1 MFVIMTKPI
10 FILFYCLCSL
20 QLVAQDLLVEAQ
32 QAYDQS
38 KYKTAELLL
47 HKGLEQDQSNLAY
60 KDLLGQ
66 TYAKLEQWEQSA
78 KYNKDLV
85 NAYPKNA
92 EYHFR
97 YGGALGL
104 YAKSVNRFKAL
115 TLLDDVKFHLKK
127 AAQLDASH
135 IEARWALIQLYME
148 LPGIIGGSKS
158 TAYTY
163 ANQLDAISPIDAAL
177 AKGFIEMYDDNFNR
191 AEQFY
196 KKAVKIGQSK
206 TAYQKLIKLYQDYDK
221 LRQVINYSVEAYQM
235 TNEVSFLL
243 QLNQLDTLN
252 LYATS
257 KLIALVESLKLG
269 GLNSI
274 ETKKLKALKV
284 KLGV

>member
-1 MFVIMTKPI
+1 MIKSV
-10 FILFYCLCSL
+10 FILLCCLCSL
-20 QLVAQDLLVEAQ
+20 QLVAQDLLIEAQ
-32 QAYDQS
+32 RAYDQS
-38 KYKTAELLL
+38 KYKTAELILQ
-47 HKGLEQDQSNLAY
+47 KGLEQDRSNLAY

-66 TYAKLEQWEQSA
+66 TYAQLEQWEQSA
-78 KYNKDLV
+78 EYNKDLV
-85 NAYPKNA
+85 KAYPKNA

-115 TLLDDVKFHLKK
+115 TLLDDVKFHLKQ
-127 AAQLDASH
+127 AARLDANH

-163 ANQLDAISPIDAAL
+163 ANQLEAISPIDAAL
-177 AKGFIEMYDDNFNR
+177 AKGFIEMSDDNFNR
-191 AEQFY
+191 AEEFY
-196 KKAVKIGQSK
+196 KKAVKIGGSK
-206 TAYQKLIKLYQDYDK
+206 TAYQKLIQLYQEYEK
-221 LRQVINYSVEAYQM
+221 LREVVNYSVEAYQV

-243 QLNQLDTLN
+243 QLSYLDTLK

-257 KLIALVESLKLG
+257 KLITLVKNVNLVE
-269 GLNSI
+269 LNST
-274 ETKKLKALKV
+274 ETKKLQVLKA